1 MKSFKDTPR
10 AYSPEELAKDLLGHL
25 KKPRIWYGH
34 KAFDEIA
41 GPLEGG
47 KWIYAVVY
55 PPVDFLSLTVK
66 LAGSVAL
73 QGGAVLIVNCSIPVE
88 KTYEKFLTFFTHEEL
103 KKVPVYFSPINCI
116 EELKDIATHFR
127 NLKLVIVDDYQELDT
142 KCTFSD
148 VNTRIRHINMTIK
161 QTSIRYCFDI
171 ITFDTPKKILHDYI
185 HQDADIILGLHRLTY
200 PPQNMIEVI
209 KNRYG
214 PQKFEIV
221 CNL

>member
-1 MKSFKDTPR
+1 MRNFKDTPR
-10 AYSPEELAKDLLGHL
+10 AYSPEELAKDLLEHL

-55 PPVDFLSLTVK
+55 PPVDFLSLAIK

-73 QGGAVLIVNCSIPVE
+73 QGGAVL
-88 KTYEKFLTFFTHEEL
+88 
-103 KKVPVYFSPINCI
+103 
-116 EELKDIATHFR
+116 
-127 NLKLVIVDDYQELDT
+127 
-142 KCTFSD
+142 
-148 VNTRIRHINMTIK
+148 
-161 QTSIRYCFDI
+161 
-171 ITFDTPKKILHDYI
+171 
-185 HQDADIILGLHRLTY
+185 TY
-200 PPQNMIEVI
+200 PPQNMIEVV

-221 CNL
+221 CNLCRNTG